1 MEQDFRYQV
10 TGDFLVVQMP
20 VELDQHMADAVI
32 RELDFLLDSYGVHRL
47 VFDFEDTTFMD
58 SSGLGVVIGRS
69 KKLAYI
75 GGITYAIHVSDRIR
89 RMFHAGGIDKIV
101 EIMGEANADE

>member
-10 TGDFLVVQMP
+10 TGDCLVVQMP
-20 VELDQHMADAVI
+20 VELDQHRADAVI

-75 GGITYAIHVSDRIR
+75 GGITYAIHVSDLIR

-101 EIMGEANADE
+101 QIMGEANADE